1 MRKLYIFLWFISVA
15 VSAQELDCSVS
26 INTQQINQTNQQV
39 FKILEKSLQ
48 EFINR
53 TQWTSLKVL
62 PNEKIESSLT
72 LTITNYENN
81 RFVADV
87 QIQVIRP
94 IFASVYQ
101 STLLN
106 YREKNVK
113 FSYIENES
121 LFFNANTFTSELTS
135 IVAFYAYMMIGLDA
149 DSFSFLGGTPYYQNA
164 LSVVQNA
171 QSSSDTAWQQTG
183 ENNRWQLV
191 NDLLSNE
198 YVAYREVLYQY
209 HRLGLDKLSS
219 NETSKEQ
226 IANILLQ
233 LQKLRNTRLNNFVVQ
248 LFFDAKTDEIVN
260 IFSEGKALKNA
271 SELRNILTTLAPLQA
286 EKWQKIK

>member
-171 QSSSDTAWQQTG
+171 QSSGDTAWQQTG

-209 HRLGLDKLSS
+209 HRLGFDKLAS
-219 NETSKEQ
+219 NETSKEE

>member
-48 EFINR
+48 EFMNR

-171 QSSSDTAWQQTG
+171 QSSGDTAWQQTG

-219 NETSKEQ
+219 NETSKEE